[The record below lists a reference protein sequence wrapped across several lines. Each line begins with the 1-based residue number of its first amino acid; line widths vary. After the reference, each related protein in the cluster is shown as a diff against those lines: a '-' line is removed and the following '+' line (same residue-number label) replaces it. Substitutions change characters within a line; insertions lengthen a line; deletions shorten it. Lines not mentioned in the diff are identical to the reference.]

1 MAGFKQGFSK
11 GLATLNVKTSNFM
24 EENKLK
30 TGIATKEAEIAAL
43 KAEIGELVYQNR
55 NSFTLD
61 IVADRLRAVEERY
74 AAIEALNNEI
84 SMLAQRE
91 AEILGA
97 QAPKTQEAPTEANFC
112 PQCGAP
118 NAIGYKFCEKCG
130 NKLD

>member
-30 TGIATKEAEIAAL
+30 TGIATKEAEIATL
-43 KAEIGELVYQNR
+43 KAEVGELVYQNR
-55 NSFTLD
+55 NAFSMD
-61 IVADRLRAVEERY
+61 IIADRLQGIEERY

-84 SMLAQRE
+84 ALLAQRE

-97 QAPKTQEAPTEANFC
+97 QAPKAQETSAATTFC
-112 PQCGAP
+112 PNCGAP
-118 NAIGYKFCEKCG
+118 NVAGYKFCEKCG
-130 NKLD
+130 SKLD